1 VTNVAELTRLHG
13 SPEPYAYL
21 DEASKREV
29 RRAILKALALPGRQI
44 PFASREMPI
53 ARGWGSGALQV
64 TLSVVGPDDVVKVID
79 QGADASLNAQAM
91 RALIATTAECEQT
104 TRTAEATII
113 QSRHRIPETPLRS
126 NQLLVLQVPQ
136 PDPLQRLMGD
146 AAVSAAVSA
155 AMHAEGDHTLAWL
168 ERYEDEVRRG
178 GSPTSA
184 GHPVLVNDRVLMG
197 PSPIPPHDIARLDNL
212 PHPVLFGAGRLARVM
227 ALPPHSMVKPLSFA
241 DRPFLIPDPGV
252 ACAGCRSVT
261 SHRVESTVHPG
272 TWWCSDTDFCSTNT
286 NHRG

>member
-1 VTNVAELTRLHG
+1 MKNVAEMTREHG

-29 RRAILKALALPGRQI
+29 RRAILKALALPGHQI

-64 TLSVVGPDDVVKVID
+64 TLSVVGPDDNVKVID
-79 QGADASLNAQAM
+79 QGDDASLNAQAM
-91 RALIATTAECEQT
+91 RTLISTTAQCSQT
-104 TRTAEATII
+104 TSALEATIV
-113 QSRHRIPETPLRS
+113 QSRHRIPETPLRHD
-126 NQLLVLQVPQ
+126 QLLILQVPQ
-136 PDPLQRLMGD
+136 PDPLRRLAGD
-146 AAVSAAVSA
+146 SETSAAL
-155 AMHAEGDHTLAWL
+155 HAEGDHTLAWL

-178 GSPTSA
+178 GGATGA
-184 GHPVLVNDRVLMG
+184 GHPVLVNGTVLMG
-197 PSPIPPHDIARLDNL
+197 PSPIPPFDIPRLNNL

-227 ALPPHSMVKPLSFA
+227 ALPPYSQVTPLSFD
-241 DRPFLIPDPGV
+241 DRPFQIPDAGV

-272 TWWCSDTDFCSTNT
+272 TWWCSDTDYCSRTT
-286 NHRG
+286 KAQG